1 MELLIII
8 GAVIS
13 AVGLVGLILSALRV
27 LKAKRSGQED
37 EALRET
43 VRRAMILN
51 FGSLMLSAFGLI
63 LVVVGVIL
71 A

>member
-27 LKAKRSGQED
+27 LRAKRSGQED

-63 LVVVGVIL
+63 LVVVGIIL

>member
-1 MELLIII
+1 MEILIYI
-8 GAVIS
+8 GVIVS
-13 AVGLVGLILSALRV
+13 VIGLVGLILSALRV
-27 LKAKRSGQED
+27 LKAKRSGQDD

>member
-27 LKAKRSGQED
+27 LKAKRSGQDD

>member
-27 LKAKRSGQED
+27 LSAKRSGQED